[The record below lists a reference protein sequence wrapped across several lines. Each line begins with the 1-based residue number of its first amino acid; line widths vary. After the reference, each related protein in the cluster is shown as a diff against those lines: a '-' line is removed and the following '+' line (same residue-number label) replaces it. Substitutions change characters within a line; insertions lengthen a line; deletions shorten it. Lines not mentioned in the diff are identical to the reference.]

1 MQKTEGPRKIR
12 NFEWVIKYS
21 VKHETVTGE
30 IMRYLGSKIKL
41 LSSIEEVIKENHIE
55 GETFAD
61 LFAGTGCVGDFFKDR
76 YQVISNDFLFY
87 SYVINRAKLKNDCIP
102 GFNGFSQK
110 YKSDIFEWL
119 NTQEYTPD
127 DSYFF
132 YLNYTP
138 IGNRMFFTEANG
150 IKIDGIRQKIEE
162 LRNKKII
169 SEEEYY
175 FLLASMMESITKVSN
190 TSGTYE
196 AFLKFWDSR
205 SEKEFELQPLEIN
218 EVRLYGEN
226 IIFNEDTN
234 KLVREIKGD
243 IAYIDPPYTVTQYIS
258 AYHIFETL
266 ARYDSPVIKG
276 IGGKRGRGDKNS
288 LYAQRTKAKLI
299 FEDLFRQI
307 QFKHVLISYSNQGL
321 VPIEELCELASH
333 FAVDGVVRIN
343 HYDYQEY
350 QNHRSSNKR
359 NGENLNEVII
369 YFEKDLKINKSPIN
383 YSGSKDTLVPEII
396 KLLPSNVDVFVDAM
410 GGAFNVGANIT
421 ALNKVVYNEL
431 NPYVYEL
438 VSWLVNT
445 PKEELIRTIEQ
456 KIEQFGMDKA
466 DESAYKRLRDAYN
479 ANQNPLELF
488 VLHMYSFQNMI
499 RFNGS
504 HKFNTPIG
512 VAGYS
517 DDMKQRILE
526 FKAKT
531 PNLELINGD
540 YVNINWA
547 SYPQNTVFYFDP
559 PYYITSAAYNDGKRG
574 MKGWGLN
581 EEIELLSIL
590 KRIDELGH
598 KFILSNV
605 IRHKDKEHTLLI
617 EWIKENNY
625 RVLDVGISGWRYA
638 KSEVIIINY

>member
-196 AFLKFWDSR
+196 AFFKFWDSR

-218 EVRLYGEN
+218 EV
-226 IIFNEDTN
+226 
-234 KLVREIKGD
+234 
-243 IAYIDPPYTVTQYIS
+243 
-258 AYHIFETL
+258 
-266 ARYDSPVIKG
+266 
-276 IGGKRGRGDKNS
+276 
-288 LYAQRTKAKLI
+288 
-299 FEDLFRQI
+299 
-307 QFKHVLISYSNQGL
+307 NQGL

-617 EWIKENNY
+617 EWIKENN
-625 RVLDVGISGWRYA
+625 RQVHR
-638 KSEVIIINY
+638 